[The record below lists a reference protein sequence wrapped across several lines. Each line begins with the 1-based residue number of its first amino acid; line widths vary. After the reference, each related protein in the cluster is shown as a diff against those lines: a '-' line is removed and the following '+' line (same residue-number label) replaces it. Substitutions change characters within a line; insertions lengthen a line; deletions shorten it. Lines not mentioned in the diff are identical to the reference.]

1 MHIRNV
7 LKKRELSAEATIKE
21 YLIVRQEGSR
31 RVLRHDLHHRLSVP
45 GHPERNR
52 RIDWE
57 AAKTRVLSIL
67 KRRAEKGDPGLQ
79 NAEVR
84 QIVHMD
90 RQQVNRLI
98 HELEEEGQVRI
109 EGHGRGARYSYIGG
123 KEA

>member
-1 MHIRNV
+1 MNA
-7 LKKRELSAEATIKE
+7 LFDKE
-21 YLIVRQEGSR
+21 GRGTYW
-31 RVLRHDLHHRLSVP
+31 VLRHDLHHRLSVP

-52 RIDWE
+52 CIDWE
-57 AAKTRVLSIL
+57 ADKIRVLSIL

-98 HELEEEGQVRI
+98 HKLEEEGQVRI
-109 EGHGRGARYSYIGG
+109 EGHGRGARYSCIGGG
-123 KEA
+123 KEAYMFPENVSAVSKSIS